1 MTPTATSADH
11 PVLAKATREWEA
23 NAGEMMAR
31 ALGDAAGRGD
41 NLHVLATFID
51 PPGVG
56 SLPLERNAPRTDRGD
71 GRHHDPPPDRAV
83 H

>member
-51 PPGVG
+51 PPGCGKPSSRAECPSNG
-56 SLPLERNAPRTDRGD
+56 SRRW
-71 GRHHDPPPDRAV
+71 PPP
-83 H
+83 